1 MMSAISIP
9 YDTSTTLG
17 KLFRGMDFILI
28 AAVVII
34 FSFMV
39 GIVSAQ
45 VALRYG
51 LNMSIDWA
59 DESGRL
65 AFVWVVFLSIPLA
78 AAQGAHIGIDLF
90 VDKFSVNQQRLVK
103 RVTAAVCAALCY
115 AIAWSCVE
123 LCRDQWDEK
132 MATLDISVA
141 YFFVAVGIGMLYTAM
156 HLTRIAITEA
166 PTKHVGDAE

>member
-1 MMSAISIP
+1 MNAIQIP

-17 KLFRGMDFILI
+17 KVFRGLDFVFI
-28 AAVVII
+28 AAVVLI
-34 FSFMV
+34 FAFMV

-65 AFVWVVFLSIPLA
+65 AFVWVVFLAIPLA
-78 AAQGAHIGIDLF
+78 VAQGAHIGIDLF
-90 VDKFSVNQQRLVK
+90 VDKFSAKQQRLIK
-103 RVTAAVCAALCY
+103 KVTAAVCAALCY
-115 AIAWSCVE
+115 AIGWSCVE
-123 LCRDQWDEK
+123 LCKDQWDEK

-141 YFFVAVGIGMLYTAM
+141 YFFVAVGIGMFYTGM
-156 HLTRIAITEA
+156 HLTRIALTD
-166 PTKHVGDAE
+166 PPSKQVGDAE

>member
-1 MMSAISIP
+1 MSAIATP
-9 YDTSTTLG
+9 YDTSTSIG
-17 KLFRGMDFILI
+17 KLFRGMDYILI
-28 AAVVII
+28 AAVVLI

-65 AFVWVVFLSIPLA
+65 AFVWVVFLAIPLA

-90 VDKFSVNQQRLVK
+90 VDKFSVNQQRLLRK
-103 RVTAAVCAALCY
+103 VTAAVCAALCY

-123 LCRDQWDEK
+123 LCKDQWDEK

-141 YFFVAVGIGMLYTAM
+141 YFFVAVGIGMLYTGM
-156 HLTRIAITEA
+156 HLTRIALTD
-166 PTKHVGDAE
+166 PPSKQVGDAE

>member
-1 MMSAISIP
+1 MSAIPIP
-9 YDTSTTLG
+9 YDTSSTLG
-17 KLFRGMDFILI
+17 KFFRALDFILI
-28 AAVVII
+28 AAVVLI

-78 AAQGAHIGIDLF
+78 ASQGAHIGIDLF
-90 VDKFSVNQQRLVK
+90 VDKFSAYQQRVIRKL
-103 RVTAAVCAALCY
+103 TAAICAALCY

-123 LCRDQWDEK
+123 LCKDQWDEK

-141 YFFVAVGIGMLYTAM
+141 YFFVAVGIGMLYTGM
-156 HLTRIAITEA
+156 HLTRIALTD
-166 PTKHVGDAE
+166 PPSKHVGDAE

>member
-1 MMSAISIP
+1 MSAIATP
-9 YDTSTTLG
+9 YDTSTSIG
-17 KLFRGMDFILI
+17 KLFRGMDYILI
-28 AAVVII
+28 AAVVLI

-65 AFVWVVFLSIPLA
+65 AFVWVVFLAIPLA

-90 VDKFSVNQQRLVK
+90 VDKFSVNQQRLIRK
-103 RVTAAVCAALCY
+103 VTAAVCAALCY

-123 LCRDQWDEK
+123 LCKDQWDEK

-141 YFFVAVGIGMLYTAM
+141 YFFVAVGIGMLYTGM
-156 HLTRIAITEA
+156 HLTRIALTN
-166 PTKHVGDAE
+166 PPSKQVGDAE

>member
-1 MMSAISIP
+1 MSAIATL
-9 YDTSTTLG
+9 YDTSTSIG
-17 KLFRGMDFILI
+17 KLFRGMDYILI
-28 AAVVII
+28 AAVVLI

-65 AFVWVVFLSIPLA
+65 AFVWVVFLAIPLA

-90 VDKFSVNQQRLVK
+90 VDKFSVNQQRLIRK
-103 RVTAAVCAALCY
+103 VTAAVCAALCY

-123 LCRDQWDEK
+123 LCKDQWDEK

-141 YFFVAVGIGMLYTAM
+141 YFFVAVGIGMLYTGM
-156 HLTRIAITEA
+156 HLTRIALTD
-166 PTKHVGDAE
+166 PPSKQVGDAE

>member
-1 MMSAISIP
+1 MSAIATP
-9 YDTSTTLG
+9 YDTSTSIG
-17 KLFRGMDFILI
+17 KLFRGMDYILI
-28 AAVVII
+28 AAVVLI

-65 AFVWVVFLSIPLA
+65 AFVWVVFLAIPLA

-90 VDKFSVNQQRLVK
+90 VDKFSVNQQRLIRK
-103 RVTAAVCAALCY
+103 VTAAVCAALCY

-123 LCRDQWDEK
+123 LCKDQWDK
-132 MATLDISVA
+132 NGNTRYQRCI
-141 YFFVAVGIGMLYTAM
+141 FFCSGWYWHALHGHAFNPYRT
-156 HLTRIAITEA
+156 HRST
-166 PTKHVGDAE
+166 